1 MARVTWGTTTDAL
14 AAAVEAFRAAAGCRV
29 GWLFEVEIHI
39 FEVENRGKIVFEV
52 EISPWG
58 A

>member
-1 MARVTWGTTTDAL
+1 M
-14 AAAVEAFRAAAGCRV
+14 EAFRAAAGCRV

-39 FEVENRGKIVFEV
+39 FEVENPVGKIVFEV